1 MNARNKKLLG
11 VLLLTGLLVV
21 WVAGAA
27 TIADLVPAH
36 WLAQLLYFAIAG
48 VGWSAP
54 AIPLIRWMN
63 REPKGPAK

>member
-1 MNARNKKLLG
+1 MTPRNKKLLG
-11 VLLLTGLLVV
+11 VFLLTGLLVG

-48 VGWSAP
+48 VGWAAP
-54 AIPLIRWMN
+54 AIPLIQWMN
-63 REPKGPAK
+63 REPGGPAG